1 MGRAKGRQGR
11 PNLPAIA
18 RLPWSAC
25 PNPPAYTHSP
35 ALTHPL
41 ALQVK
46 HTFLQHLPASDV
58 AQPED
63 SEDDWSI
70 VNHVVLD
77 NSSLEM
83 YHSLLYGRP
92 YCSVVRLR
100 WRGMG
105 SPSMVQVQRK
115 TYKEGWRPEASIK
128 DSFPLVEE
136 KV

>member
-1 MGRAKGRQGR
+1 M
-11 PNLPAIA
+11 
-18 RLPWSAC
+18 
-25 PNPPAYTHSP
+25 
-35 ALTHPL
+35 
-41 ALQVK
+41 K

-63 SEDDWSI
+63 AEDDWSI

-92 YCSVVRLR
+92 YCSIVRLR

-105 SPSMVQVQRK
+105 SPTMVQVQRK